1 MPIPLPDSV
10 KHNNSD
16 YPIVLPEDIGG
27 TSRVVTPTFSNTV
40 LLAIPI
46 NKRATGSII
55 FSETDKKYYAFEET
69 DTSDIIW
76 GDTLNWTELGAGGA
90 GGGNLELDA
99 GVSMTTTP
107 VAISDTSGNK
117 SQLLLA
123 TDQTVVEGTL
133 EIKTDNE
140 TIVDITDESGNNLL
154 AITKITGEEK
164 TNIDFGATPSEDS
177 DVVGAIRTIPGLS
190 DFIESLQF
198 LKDGSIIGADTP
210 DTSNFIIQKLPNN
223 DLVIYSP
230 FVWGGIQEFP
240 SSGNGNTMING
251 LITGTHGGYGNV
263 VIGLGTTLVAD
274 GSAYNFNVV
283 IGQGSFTRGGSNVS
297 IGNYAM
303 CGEISTVVQRAV
315 AIGYNSQAYGNDCIT
330 LGSDTSKL
338 HLGGNFAPEGRVHIK
353 GLGSTSA
360 TKSLVVQNLAGTEK
374 TTIYGDGAVV
384 IGGTKEASAKLQV
397 ESTTK
402 GFLPPRMTTTQMNA
416 ISSPAE
422 GLIIFNT
429 TVSNLYCYQSGT
441 WVEYAQVGSKI
452 TTTLSTGSTVNLYN
466 TTSDVGLLK
475 LEYYAKR
482 TTAPN
487 GEQEMGT
494 MYVTYMSGNPLGV
507 NNWIDFQTPTPA
519 SFGQLTFN
527 VTGGPTLDITVTN
540 PNPYGMTMV
549 YKITIL

>member
-1 MPIPLPDSV
+1 MPINLPDNV
-10 KHNNSD
+10 THNNPN
-16 YPIVLPEDIGG
+16 YPIVLSSDIGG
-27 TSRVVTPTFSNTV
+27 TARVISGALTNLN
-40 LLAIPI
+40 LLAVSTF
-46 NKRATGSII
+46 KRANGTVI
-55 FSETDKKYYAFEET
+55 FSETDLKYYSYKGLTTLDA
-69 DTSDIIW
+69 DW
-76 GDTLNWTELGAGGA
+76 GNLANWPQVGSGGA
-90 GGGNLELDA
+90 GGGNLELDG
-99 GVSMTTTP
+99 GVNMSTTA
-107 VAISDTSGNK
+107 VAVSDTSGNN
-117 SQLLLA
+117 SQLFLA
-123 TDQTVVEGTL
+123 TNATQVRGTVSV
-133 EIKTDNE
+133 ITDNE
-140 TIVDITDESGNNLL
+140 TYMEIEDVSSVPRFSLSKLTGSQKVDINFSSNPTLGS
-154 AITKITGEEK
+154 T
-164 TNIDFGATPSEDS
+164 
-177 DVVGAIRTIPGLS
+177 VVGSVRTMRDGSTLS
-190 DFIESLQF
+190 DAMQV
-198 LKDGSIIGADTP
+198 LKDGSVIGADTP
-210 DTSNFIIQKLPNN
+210 DTSNFILQKLPNN
-223 DLVIYSP
+223 DLVLYSP
-230 FVWGGIQEFP
+230 FVWGGIQSFP
-240 SSGNGNTMING
+240 SSGNGNTMLNG

-297 IGNYAM
+297 VGNYAM
-303 CGEISTVVQRAV
+303 CGELTTLVQRAV
-315 AIGYNSQAYGNDCIT
+315 AIGYNSIANGDDCIT

-397 ESTTK
+397 DSDSR

-429 TVSNLYCYQSGT
+429 TASNLYCYQSGA
-441 WVEYAQVGSKI
+441 WVEYAKVGSKI
-452 TTTLSTGSTVNLYN
+452 TTTIAIGSTVNLYT

-494 MYVTYMSGNPLGV
+494 IYATYISGNPLGV

-519 SFGQLTFN
+519 SFGQLVFN
-527 VTGGPTLDITVTN
+527 VTGGASLAITVNN
-540 PNPYGMTMV
+540 PNPYNMDIY
-549 YKITIL
+549 YKITTF